1 MTGSKKKLVLKKLVL
16 TILSV
21 GGIAGA
27 GHYVVT
33 NTNIGNIVIGKGNV
47 IQQEEKDA
55 PTAPLSEEKDRDE
68 EIKKY
73 SDDVNALIDDEDYEN
88 AIEKANEALEEY
100 PNETTLSDLK
110 QRAVTGYEDQI
121 LSKANKELKENDYDE
136 ALETVNS
143 ALDTLA
149 NMDESSDKLEKKKE
163 KIEKNMPTKLCELQI
178 SESDDA
184 YSKIEDQVMKDTI
197 GENHSPGNLFRIE
210 SFRDGGYAK
219 YYLNKQYKKLSFTV
233 AVSEEEPD
241 EKDTATLAIYGDD
254 DQILYSWDD
263 VGRATAPVD
272 VDLVDVENQE
282 WICIRAQ
289 SKEYKGVIFLLDNPL
304 LFR

>member
-1 MTGSKKKLVLKKLVL
+1 MAIPLV
-16 TILSV
+16 V
-21 GGIAGA
+21 GGGCA
-27 GHYVVT
+27 V
-33 NTNIGNIVIGKGNV
+33 NTNIGHVGDIIIGIGNK
-47 IQQEEKDA
+47 IIHKEEKDA

-143 ALDTLA
+143 ALNTLE
-149 NMDESSDKLEKKKE
+149 NLGIKSDKLEKKKE
-163 KIEKNMPTKLCELQI
+163 KIEKNMPTKLCELPM
-178 SESDDA
+178 SESNDQ
-184 YSKIEDQVMKDTI
+184 YSEIEDQVMKDTI

-210 SFRDGGYAK
+210 SFHDGGYAK

-241 EKDTATLAIYGDD
+241 NKELGTFAIYGDND
-254 DQILYSWDD
+254 RILYSWDD
-263 VGRATAPVD
+263 VGRATAPD
-272 VDLVDVENQE
+272 VVEDDDELINVENEE

-289 SKEYKGVIFLLDNPL
+289 SENSLYSVIFLLDNPL

>member
-1 MTGSKKKLVLKKLVL
+1 MAGSKKKLVIGVSVAITLV
-16 TILSV
+16 V
-21 GGIAGA
+21 GGGCA
-27 GHYVVT
+27 V
-33 NTNIGNIVIGKGNV
+33 NTNIGHVEDIIIGIGNK
-47 IQQEEKDA
+47 IIHKEEKDA

-163 KIEKNMPTKLCELQI
+163 KIEKNKPTKLCELPI

-241 EKDTATLAIYGDD
+241 LKDTATLAIYGDND
-254 DQILYSWDD
+254 RILYSWDD
-263 VGRATAPVD
+263 VGRATAPD
-272 VDLVDVENQE
+272 VVEDDELINVENEE

-289 SKEYKGVIFLLDNPL
+289 
-304 LFR
+304 